1 MASLIHTV
9 DDLLGTG
16 TLDSTTRNPWIG
28 RESKRAVQIYSPK
41 AKLDLAQYLFRVLRR
56 QILKDHRNYF
66 KPLAEGTDT
75 R

>member
-16 TLDSTTRNPWIG
+16 TLVSTTRNPWIG
-28 RESKRAVQIYSPK
+28 RESKRAVQIYGPK
-41 AKLDLAQYLFRVLRR
+41 AKLELTQY
-56 QILKDHRNYF
+56 LKDHRNYF
-66 KPLAEGTDT
+66 KTLAEGTDT